1 MLLTR
6 ALATLI
12 NTRTQHNT
20 DPVKIFCPGQ
30 KYFHPDKK
38 YLRYTDKVGPAGR
51 ATHERL
57 GDAVIMT
64 HEADS
69 FVPHGEMSQLR
80 VENNIKRTLEVREA
94 KN

>member
-1 MLLTR
+1 M
-6 ALATLI
+6 
-12 NTRTQHNT
+12 
-20 DPVKIFCPGQ
+20 
-30 KYFHPDKK
+30 
-38 YLRYTDKVGPAGR
+38 GPAGR

-80 VENNIKRTLEVREA
+80 VENNIKRTLEELA
-94 KN
+94 KNWGLKPMAMSHKLQLNTLKFR

>member
-1 MLLTR
+1 MGL
-6 ALATLI
+6 
-12 NTRTQHNT
+12 
-20 DPVKIFCPGQ
+20 
-30 KYFHPDKK
+30 
-38 YLRYTDKVGPAGR
+38 AGR

-80 VENNIKRTLEVREA
+80 VENNIKPTLEVGEA
-94 KN
+94 KIEALNQWQCHIKCS

>member
-1 MLLTR
+1 M
-6 ALATLI
+6 
-12 NTRTQHNT
+12 
-20 DPVKIFCPGQ
+20 
-30 KYFHPDKK
+30 
-38 YLRYTDKVGPAGR
+38 GPAGR

-69 FVPHGEMSQLR
+69 FVPHGEMLQLR

-94 KN
+94 KIEALNQWQCHIKCS

>member
-1 MLLTR
+1 M
-6 ALATLI
+6 
-12 NTRTQHNT
+12 
-20 DPVKIFCPGQ
+20 
-30 KYFHPDKK
+30 
-38 YLRYTDKVGPAGR
+38 GPAGR

-80 VENNIKRTLEVREA
+80 VENNIKPTLEVREA